1 MAYVALLN
9 TKGGSGKSTLATNL
23 AAWLAR
29 SNGGAA
35 LVDYDPQESALAWLR
50 RRPTTVPVVR
60 GVTGKVNEI
69 RGVRLYR
76 LTEGLGVR
84 DVVIDTP
91 AAIPPAQL
99 IYFCRDA
106 DKLIIPVT
114 PSQIDIDVCARLI
127 RNLHVH
133 GGVKRGDGRL
143 AVVANRVRRETISF
157 RHLERFLAVLEI
169 PLIATIRDSQVYVAC
184 AAGGLGISD
193 LPEAARQREAPAWG
207 SLIDWIRR

>member
-1 MAYVALLN
+1 MAYVVFLN

-23 AAWLAR
+23 VTWFAR
-29 SNGGAA
+29 SDGGIA
-35 LVDYDPQESALAWLR
+35 LMDYDPLESAMAWLR
-50 RRPTTVPVVR
+50 RRPIGLPVIH
-60 GVTGKVNEI
+60 GVSGKINEI
-69 RGVRLYR
+69 RNVRVYR

-91 AAIPPAQL
+91 AAIPPTQL

-127 RNLHVH
+127 RNLHVY
-133 GGVKRGDGRL
+133 GGVKRGDGRV

-157 RHLERFLAVLEI
+157 RQLERFLAVLEI
-169 PLIATIRDSQVYVAC
+169 PLVATIRDSQVYVAC
-184 AAGGLGISD
+184 AAGGLGIAD
-193 LPEAARQREAPAWG
+193 LPDAVRQWEELAWSG
-207 SLIDWIRR
+207 LIDWIRR